1 MSKVSELNEKF
12 SNVIS
17 DVNNITGNAERLFDD
32 VTSIFSES
40 KKRMSPNH
48 LMNNVQGYARSN
60 KFRVLF
66 PMPATLTTAYDTSIL
81 ELISTQCQ
89 AVNMPSK
96 QLGTFNHRNIGPIE
110 KMPYDSIFNEITA
123 TFRVDSKYLT
133 RRFFQD
139 WIMSINDH
147 SGKTFKY
154 RDEYQVDFN
163 IYALNNKGDD
173 IINIKVFQAYP
184 TNLTAINL
192 DENSSDTISEF
203 SVSFV
208 YTQWREQAIDG
219 GLGLEAE
226 IKGMFDNALET
237 GADYLTQAKS
247 LFDFN

>member
-1 MSKVSELNEKF
+1 MSKISELNENI
-12 SNVIS
+12 SNIVS

-40 KKRMSPNH
+40 KRRMSPNQ
-48 LMNNVQGYARSN
+48 LMNDIQGYARSN
-60 KFRVLF
+60 RFRVLF
-66 PMPATLTTAYDTSIL
+66 PLPATLSNAYSPSIL

-89 AVNMPSK
+89 AVNLPSK
-96 QLGTFNHRNIGPIE
+96 QLGTFNHRNLGPIE
-110 KMPYDSIFNEITA
+110 KMPYDSIFNEITM

-163 IYALNNKGDD
+163 IMALNNKGDD
-173 IINIKVFQAYP
+173 VINIKVFQAYP

-192 DENSSDTISEF
+192 DENSTDTITEF

-208 YTQWREQAIDG
+208 YTQWREQPIDG
-219 GLGLEAE
+219 GLGLESQ
-226 IKGMFDNALET
+226 IKGMFDDISDTAS
-237 GADYLTQAKS
+237 DYLDQAKS
-247 LFDFN
+247 IFDF